1 MPEAGYNAAQMLQ
14 RADPSVTAREAQ
26 RLQTEDL
33 GAGLSLALEDR
44 LFDPDPETR
53 SLAISLI
60 PGLKGPVPPEL
71 LPSILQDACPDVVV
85 SAAEALA
92 ALRAPHACDTL
103 SECLASRPE
112 LAGPLALA
120 LAKLEEPGAEELLI
134 DRLGEEDPAVRIAVL
149 RALGASGT
157 RRCRSDLLRFLECG
171 EPAVESEALAAVVRL
186 HERAPHA
193 VAASDLPPG
202 FAARAIGS
210 LAPSRDRNA
219 NPTLI
224 SLLAWLRPEEAPA
237 LLLPLLDAPDGAAR
251 SRAREAFGLVA
262 ASAEVPALLAIG
274 EAADRAPATA
284 AAALDRVA
292 AVREESSLAACL
304 GLTAHEDALVRERAA
319 ALAGRSGGPGAA
331 EAVLSLT
338 EDPVGH
344 VRAQAAEALGLLRW
358 GGAGPALESL
368 LSDPYPDVRQ
378 AALVALR
385 AVREHEIDAAALFD
399 RARDGATRA
408 AALRAC
414 DPRRAGALFPAAVA
428 DPDAEVRLA
437 AAMSLNE
444 AEVWLP
450 CAAALLAD
458 EDPRVRAHALRARL
472 RASAALGLGPLEPL
486 LRDPDAGV
494 RQTFAS
500 GLEQAA
506 GVERTAWLRRLLFDP
521 SAAVGRAAARAL
533 ARHRDPDAAGALLEA
548 VSTAALPVRAQ
559 AIEGLG
565 ALGDPEA
572 LPRLRAVAR
581 GGDPALRELAAEAA
595 RRVEAARA

>member
-1 MPEAGYNAAQMLQ
+1 MQEAGRNAAQVLQ
-14 RADPSVTAREAQ
+14 RANTSVTAREAQ
-26 RLQTEDL
+26 GLQAEDS
-33 GAGLSLALEDR
+33 GAELSRALEDR

-71 LPSILQDACPDVVV
+71 LPSILEDACPDVVV
-85 SAAEALA
+85 LAAEALA
-92 ALRAPHACDTL
+92 ALRTPHACDTL

-120 LAKLEEPGAEELLI
+120 LARLEEPGAEELLI

-157 RRCRSDLLRFLECG
+157 ERCRSDLSRFLECG
-171 EPAVESEALAAVVRL
+171 DPAVEAEALSAIVRL
-186 HERAPHA
+186 HERSPRS

-202 FAARAIGS
+202 FLERTIGG
-210 LAPSRDRNA
+210 LAGSSDRSA
-219 NPTLI
+219 HRTLI
-224 SLLAWLRPEEAPA
+224 SLLAWLRPGEAPT
-237 LLLPLLDAPDGAAR
+237 LLLPLLSDPDR
-251 SRAREAFGLVA
+251 TVRDRAREAFGLVA
-262 ASAEVPALLAIG
+262 ASAEALALQAIAR
-274 EAADRAPATA
+274 EAERAPATA

-292 AVREESSLAACL
+292 VAREESSMAACL
-304 GLTAHEDALVRERAA
+304 RLTSHEDALVRERAA

-338 EDPVGH
+338 RDSVGH
-344 VRAQAAEALGLLRW
+344 VRAQAAEALGLLRCA
-358 GGAGPALESL
+358 GAGEALEAL
-368 LSDPYPDVRQ
+368 LSDAYPDVRQ
-378 AALVALR
+378 AALAALR
-385 AVREHEIDAAALFD
+385 AIREHEVDAGALFH
-399 RARDGATRA
+399 RAPDSATRA

-414 DPRRAGALFPAAVA
+414 DPRRAGALFPAAVG
-428 DPDAEVRLA
+428 DPDVEVRLA

-444 AEVWLP
+444 GEFWLP

-472 RASAALGLGPLEPL
+472 AVSAALGLGPLEPL

-500 GLEQAA
+500 GLERAA
-506 GVERTAWLRRLLFDP
+506 GVERSAWLRRLLFDSSP
-521 SAAVGRAAARAL
+521 AVGRAAARSL
-533 ARHRDPDAAGALLEA
+533 ARHRDPDVAGALLEA
-548 VSTAALPVRAQ
+548 VSTASLPVRAQ
-559 AIEGLG
+559 AIEALG

-581 GGDPALRELAAEAA
+581 GGDPGLRELAAEAA